1 MYSRRPAPGVGGA
14 SDAVRSGRALRAQ
27 QGEGGAPCWRGIFA
41 APGGARRRRSPCTMQ
56 TLLLLLPPPLLPLSH
71 AILRVPVAS
80 VARALPAAG
89 RRIPLPSR
97 GGPVAMDAFPER
109 AYSYEDETTD
119 LKAAIRVA
127 LVAGD
132 KEGLRTLV
140 DSLERLN
147 PTERCATS
155 PLLDGY
161 WETLYAS
168 TPAAWTRGRRLRHV
182 IESWSEGDAPG
193 MGIDSSPG
201 VPGLRDGPR
210 GTAWT
215 DVAQG

>member
-1 MYSRRPAPGVGGA
+1 
-14 SDAVRSGRALRAQ
+14 
-27 QGEGGAPCWRGIFA
+27 
-41 APGGARRRRSPCTMQ
+41 MQ
-56 TLLLLLPPPLLPLSH
+56 TLLLLPPLLLLLPLSH
-71 AILRVPVAS
+71 AILGVPAAS
-80 VARALPAAG
+80 VARALPAA
-89 RRIPLPSR
+89 RRRGIPLPSR
-97 GGPVAMDAFPER
+97 RGPVAMDAFPER

-193 MGIDSSPG
+193 MGTSSSPG
-201 VPGLRDGPR
+201 VPG
-210 GTAWT
+210 
-215 DVAQG
+215 